1 MSKLEIGKVPVDI
14 LNRIVL
20 DPINN
25 NINKRKDIVVR
36 PSTGE
41 DCSAVDPGGEICVLS
56 TDPITAAGSNACLLY
71 TSQTN
76 LYTVQE
82 ISKIRLLKFSRRFF
96 RNNTDDKNT
105 VDHIYAI
112 CRRLSKQNCYHHLK

>member
-41 DCSAVDPGGEICVLS
+41 DCSVVDPGGEYYYFYRS
-56 TDPITAAGSNACLLY
+56 LY
-71 TSQTN
+71 FGQ
-76 LYTVQE
+76 
-82 ISKIRLLKFSRRFF
+82 
-96 RNNTDDKNT
+96 
-105 VDHIYAI
+105 
-112 CRRLSKQNCYHHLK
+112 